1 HIQAESS
8 SDARSHLFPR
18 RRRGLERQQ
27 RCPRRRRTREL
38 KGTSQEL
45 PSPAKGKACEESLIR
60 RGKADQSDSCDWKRR
75 CKCKV
80 MSELNISIQ
89 AVLLKARRCK
99 FSGQWLAV
107 ASMVPFQAG

>member
-1 HIQAESS
+1 
-8 SDARSHLFPR
+8 
-18 RRRGLERQQ
+18 
-27 RCPRRRRTREL
+27 
-38 KGTSQEL
+38 
-45 PSPAKGKACEESLIR
+45 
-60 RGKADQSDSCDWKRR
+60 
-75 CKCKV
+75 